1 MNAKLCKKLR
11 RAARNALQ
19 GAPERCTAKLRR
31 QAVNDP
37 QTVRGVYREL
47 KRSVSGFGENH

>member
-11 RAARNALQ
+11 KATRNVTEGL
-19 GAPERCTAKLRR
+19 PERRTAKLRR
-31 QAVNDP
+31 QSVNDP